1 MQRSRLAAV
10 LALLIA
16 VIVWGCSELTPTPE
30 SPADPLFRAGGV
42 CQFTPTS
49 VDLAVDS
56 TAIFLPDGDCTGG
69 GKRKATLT
77 WSNPQTPV
85 RTGLGVDL
93 SCTKQVDYRTGLWKV
108 TRCNTGEATL
118 TVYSDSAGTSV
129 LQTIPIHDDLP

>member
-1 MQRSRLAAV
+1 MRQFRISFILVPVV
-10 LALLIA
+10 LAIA
-16 VIVWGCSELTPTPE
+16 WACTESAPTVESAGTPIMLT
-30 SPADPLFRAGGV
+30 GGT

-56 TAIFLPDGDCTGG
+56 TAIFLPDSNCTGVV
-69 GKRKATLT
+69 KKKATLT

-108 TRCNTGEATL
+108 TRCHTGEATL
-118 TVYSDSAGTSV
+118 TIYSDSAGTSV
-129 LQTIPIHDDLP
+129 LQSIPIHDY